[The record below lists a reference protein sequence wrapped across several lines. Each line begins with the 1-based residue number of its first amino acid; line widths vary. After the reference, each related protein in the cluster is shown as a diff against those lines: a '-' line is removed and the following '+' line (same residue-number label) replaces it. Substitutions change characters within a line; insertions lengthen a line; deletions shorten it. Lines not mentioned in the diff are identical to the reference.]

1 MRSSGKV
8 KDPKGHQS
16 GTYDF
21 GYIQRVA
28 TKKGETQD
36 LKWPDNSEQ
45 TKSIPFLNKKKIGE
59 RARLFNMKDI
69 GKDVKF
75 TSVEAV
81 VYLEVGKGGKK
92 SKKSIKLGTIGIA
105 LLDEQLKQLK
115 KMK

>member
-1 MRSSGKV
+1 MKSSGKV

-28 TKKGETQD
+28 TRKGEAIE

-45 TKSIPFLNKKKIGE
+45 TKSIPFLNKKKIGG
-59 RARLFNMKDI
+59 RARIFNMKDI
-69 GKDVKF
+69 GKDVNF
-75 TSVEAV
+75 TSVKTV
-81 VYLEVGKGGKK
+81 VYLEDPKGGKK
-92 SKKSIKLGTIGIA
+92 SKKPIKLGTIGVA
-105 LLDEQLKQLK
+105 LLDEHLKQIK

>member
-1 MRSSGKV
+1 
-8 KDPKGHQS
+8 
-16 GTYDF
+16 
-21 GYIQRVA
+21 
-28 TKKGETQD
+28 
-36 LKWPDNSEQ
+36 
-45 TKSIPFLNKKKIGE
+45 
-59 RARLFNMKDI
+59 MKDI

-81 VYLEVGKGGKK
+81 VYFEVGKGGKK